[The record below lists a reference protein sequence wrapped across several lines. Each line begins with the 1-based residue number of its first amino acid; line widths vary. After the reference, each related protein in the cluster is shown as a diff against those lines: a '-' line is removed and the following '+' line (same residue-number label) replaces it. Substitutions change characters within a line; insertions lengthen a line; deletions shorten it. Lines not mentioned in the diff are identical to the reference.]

1 MERFSDYLNKHSNE
15 YSNNKEVQEEK
26 NKEYNKTSNNRYSE
40 EDLYNMIEKYSNYT
54 GNELMREFLK
64 LTLEKKKN
72 GELDNKAIATLKET
86 LTPMLNEEQKDNLNK
101 ILEMVENV
109 K

>member
-15 YSNNKEVQEEK
+15 HSNNKKEQEEK
-26 NKEYNKTSNNRYSE
+26 GNEYNNTSKNRYSE
-40 EDLYNMIEKYSNYT
+40 EDLYNMIEKYSTYSS
-54 GNELMREFLK
+54 NELMREFLK

-72 GELDNKAIATLKET
+72 GELDNKAIVTLKET